1 MSIPLR
7 SVVLASKESHQA
19 RRFYPRHAQL
29 QRGGARSAALR
40 KASDARPA
48 EPNTVPGVHN
58 DHACKDLCLQCF
70 SPAKTE
76 LTQLAP
82 IRPCAASVSKAT
94 ERGPEVQ
101 SDQRDDSRNHPHQ
114 P

>member
-1 MSIPLR
+1 MSIAPR
-7 SVVLASKESHQA
+7 SDVLASKESHQA
-19 RRFYPRHAQL
+19 RQSFPRRVRL
-29 QRGGARSAALR
+29 QRGGAQSVAPR
-40 KASDARPA
+40 KACGALPA

-114 P
+114 